1 MEELTKSSIIG
12 EPDYELGGLIS
23 DYAFV
28 VPSDKNKFGDEDI
41 FSYNIKIDKSPL
53 APITLWIPEWF
64 LGTEHIESFVENLD
78 DLYGAGK
85 YTEKQLSEG
94 KIGILSRVNDALGE
108 LFVQRY
114 SQLDDVNYGA

>member
-1 MEELTKSSIIG
+1 MVPVVTFQATLILKLNLSK
-12 EPDYELGGLIS
+12 DFLIS
-23 DYAFV
+23 QKGNYLRKSV
-28 VPSDKNKFGDEDI
+28 VSIF

-94 KIGILSRVNDALGE
+94 KIGILSRVNDALKE

-114 SQLDDVNYGA
+114 SQLDDVNFGA